1 MRKKFKNYSDFIEYF
16 RSFKIDKLE
25 KSEDIFFVYGIM
37 KDLLLNYELP
47 FEDRELISG
56 IVTKLEARFKELNIF
71 MLTGRITWKRL
82 WLNCEWHLSDE
93 DIAQIILTMTIS
105 KIWATA
111 VLTYSTTFAATVSLM
126 PKTTTVF
133 LHSCLT
139 PFANCATQGTPILKT
154 WTERLRFF

>member
-16 RSFKIDKLE
+16 RSFEIDKLK

-71 MLTGRITWKRL
+71 ILQEDNLEEALT
-82 WLNCEWHLSDE
+82 
-93 DIAQIILTMTIS
+93 
-105 KIWATA
+105 
-111 VLTYSTTFAATVSLM
+111 
-126 PKTTTVF
+126 
-133 LHSCLT
+133 
-139 PFANCATQGTPILKT
+139 
-154 WTERLRFF
+154 